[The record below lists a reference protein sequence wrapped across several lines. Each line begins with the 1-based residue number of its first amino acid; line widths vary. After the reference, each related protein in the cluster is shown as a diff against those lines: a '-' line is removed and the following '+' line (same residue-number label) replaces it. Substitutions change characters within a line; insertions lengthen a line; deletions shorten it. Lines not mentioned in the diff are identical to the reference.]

1 MNLEKN
7 CFKDFGRNLFQRF
20 WSKIISNFLEA
31 KIFKDFGRKA
41 FQRFWRKIAS
51 KNLRI
56 YIYIFFSDKSRN
68 LYKIVLVLL
77 SASVER
83 FFFPCMLDFFYDI
96 SWSLYY
102 ILKFKFSCHLG
113 FQFSHY
119 KFVGHYIP
127 FSEYL
132 TDPVSPGLFHQI
144 LKTSYLP
151 NC

>member
-56 YIYIFFSDKSRN
+56 YIYIYFSLINHATSTKLYWSYYLHRSRDFFSPVCWIFFMILVEVCITFWN
-68 LYKIVLVLL
+68 LNLVAIWGFSLVIINLL
-77 SASVER
+77 V
-83 FFFPCMLDFFYDI
+83 I
-96 SWSLYY
+96 
-102 ILKFKFSCHLG
+102 I
-113 FQFSHY
+113 
-119 KFVGHYIP
+119 
-127 FSEYL
+127 YL
-132 TDPVSPGLFHQI
+132 LVNI
-144 LKTSYLP
+144 
-151 NC
+151 